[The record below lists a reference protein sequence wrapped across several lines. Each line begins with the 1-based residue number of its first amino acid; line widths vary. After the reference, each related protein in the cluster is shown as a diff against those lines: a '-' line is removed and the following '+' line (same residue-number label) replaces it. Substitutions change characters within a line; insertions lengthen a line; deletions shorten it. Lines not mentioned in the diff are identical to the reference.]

1 MKNIITVLTI
11 LISTISYS
19 QEFLPT
25 STTNQIVKHTYYS
38 LSYSE
43 AHEQA
48 EWVYYILTKGMVQGV
63 QKRKDQF
70 RSDPSVTSGSATL
83 KDYKGS
89 GYDRGHLCPAADM
102 KMNNMSMSESFY
114 MSNMSP
120 QEPSFNRGIWKKL
133 EAKVR
138 DWALEEDTN
147 VVTGGVLTSSKGTI
161 GANEVTV
168 PKYYYKVI
176 YDPTGDEKMI
186 ALILPNE
193 KSNEQLVNY
202 VVSVDSV
209 EKLTGIDFFPDLD
222 DEVENRL
229 ESELQGE
236 FWRFN

>member
-1 MKNIITVLTI
+1 MKNIITTIIVLTSI
-11 LISTISYS
+11 NLNA
-19 QEFLPT
+19 QELRPT
-25 STTNQIVKHTYYS
+25 STTNQIIKHTYYS

-43 AHEQA
+43 SHEQA
-48 EWVYYILTKGMVQGV
+48 EWVYYMLTKEMVQGV

-70 RSDPSVTSGSATL
+70 RSDPSVTTGSATL
-83 KDYKGS
+83 LDYKGS
-89 GYDRGHLCPAADM
+89 GYDRGHLAPAADM
-102 KMNNMSMSESFY
+102 KLNQISMSESFY

-133 EAKVR
+133 EGKVR

-147 VVTGGVLTSSKGTI
+147 VVTGGVLTSSKGAI
-161 GANEVTV
+161 GANEVTI

-176 YDPTGDEKMI
+176 YDPTDEQKMI

-193 KSNEQLVNY
+193 KSNEQLINY

-209 EKLTGIDFFPDLD
+209 ETLTGIDFFPDLD

-236 FWRFN
+236 MWNFN

>member
-161 GANEVTV
+161 GASEVTV

-176 YDPTGDEKMI
+176 YDPTGEEKMI

-209 EKLTGIDFFPDLD
+209 ETLTGIDFFPDLD
-222 DEVENRL
+222 DEIENRL

-236 FWRFN
+236 LWDFN